1 LIGDDLRKSS
11 AFFRSTSAR
20 RSTVLTY
27 FIRRLLY
34 MIPTLIGVTVV
45 AFLIMKLAPGNPA
58 DLQMGTGGTTSASGQ
73 TSESL
78 LVMRRDLKLDKPV
91 LLNFN
96 FFRDFS
102 ERARVAA
109 HYRGMSV
116 EQIAA
121 ELPHLVADRD
131 KPEFAERLRFLE
143 SLDIPDFEK
152 QLKNPE
158 SYESL
163 ANTIGSTG
171 GYVQLWCQDMGEY
184 VVPATMKV
192 LEDSKDDLPLRRG
205 AIRSLAS
212 MVAEPFLYTYPQ
224 DPTEAQS
231 QTVEATWRTWWQRNK
246 AKFEPL
252 DEETATQL
260 KKGLADVAALQSR
273 REVFEQLE
281 YFSREQAP
289 FFIDVLLGKSPPK
302 EKEIAAM
309 ALRMHVGTPLSV
321 DVALDAP
328 QEQVDQVVEN
338 WQAYYT
344 AHGAEYHPNFLE
356 RVWYIVA
363 DTQYAHM
370 VTRLVTFQFGRSA
383 LKTRE
388 PVSTKIWDAFLVSAP
403 LMLMAQFLI
412 YVIAVPLGVVC
423 AVDRGGWW
431 DRLISLKLFL
441 LYSIPPYVAGMLL
454 LVFLCYGD
462 YLKWF
467 PMLNLHSDKADELG
481 FFAYLTDYF
490 WHAAL
495 PVLCLSLFSLASMAM
510 YSRSAMLDVFKQEY
524 IRTARAKGLGAS
536 RVIGKHALRN
546 GLIPIITL
554 FASFLPAMLGGSVLI
569 EYIFGIPGMG
579 RMSLH
584 SITNQD
590 YPTLMA
596 LIYVDAIIV
605 MLSILL
611 ADFLYIIADPRI
623 SFEGQGAGK

>member
-1 LIGDDLRKSS
+1 
-11 AFFRSTSAR
+11 
-20 RSTVLTY
+20 VLTY
-27 FIRRLLY
+27 FIRRLFY
-34 MIPTLIGVTVV
+34 MIPTLFGVTVV
-45 AFLIMKLAPGNPA
+45 AFLIMKLAPGNPVDA
-58 DLQMGTGGTTSASGQ
+58 QMGVGGTTGASGQ
-73 TSESL
+73 TSESIA
-78 LVMRRDLKLDKPV
+78 VMRRDLKLDKPI

-96 FFRDFS
+96 FFSDFS
-102 ERARVAA
+102 EPAQIAAR
-109 HYRGMSV
+109 YRGMTA
-116 EQIAA
+116 EEIAA
-121 ELPHLVADRD
+121 ELPQLVAHRD
-131 KPEFAERLRFLE
+131 EPESAARLQFLA
-143 SLDIPDFEK
+143 SLDITKFEK
-152 QLKNPE
+152 RIENPE
-158 SYESL
+158 EYNGL
-163 ANTIGSTG
+163 ADAIGKG
-171 GYVQLWCQDMGEY
+171 GGGVQRWCEDMGEY
-184 VVPATMKV
+184 AVPAMMRIM
-192 LEDSKDDLPLRRG
+192 EDSKDDLPLRRG

-224 DPTEAQS
+224 EPTEAQS

-252 DEETATQL
+252 DEETVTQL
-260 KKGLADVAALQSR
+260 KKSLTDVAALPSR
-273 REVFEQLE
+273 REIFEQLE
-281 YFSREQAP
+281 YFSPEQAP
-289 FFIDVLLGKSPPK
+289 FFIDVLLGKSPLK

-328 QEQVDQVVEN
+328 REQVDQVVEN

-344 AHGAEYHPNFLE
+344 AHGAEYHPNFLQ
-356 RVWYIVA
+356 RAWYIVA

-370 VTRLVTFQFGRSA
+370 VARLVTFQFGRSA

-412 YVIAVPLGVVC
+412 YVIAVPLGVIC

-462 YLKWF
+462 YLKLF
-467 PMLNLHSDKADELG
+467 PMMNLHSDNYEDLG
-481 FFAYLTDYF
+481 FFANLVDYF

-510 YSRSAMLDVFKQEY
+510 YSRSAMLDVIKQDY
-524 IRTARAKGLGAS
+524 IRTARAKGLSAS

-569 EYIFGIPGMG
+569 ESIFGIPGMG

-611 ADFLYIIADPRI
+611 ADFLYVIADPRI
-623 SFEGQGAGK
+623 SFEGQGATK